1 MINPYDARFLGVAGV
16 SKYESIQAK
25 RLAQYF
31 EWPMVAL
38 AIWIPVQW
46 YLTTLNALP
55 APFIVVLDWLVWG
68 LFVVETI
75 LMSSIVISKKRY
87 LTGNWINLLIIIFGC
102 PLLWHSALLV
112 GSLRGL
118 RLLVLLG
125 VLLKLSRSGQRILRK
140 NRLGA
145 TLLVSSVVIVF
156 AGVFISIVD
165 PAFQSPWEGIWW
177 AWVTVTTV
185 GYGDFV
191 PVSTVGRVFGG
202 LLILLGV
209 SLFALLT
216 ANFSAALIGQEVSA
230 TDDEIAAVEDEIAEV
245 EKEENLILIKLAEI
259 EDRMSRIENKL
270 NELD

>member
-25 RLAQYF
+25 RLARYF

-55 APFIVVLDWLVWG
+55 VLFIVVIDWVVWG
-68 LFVVETI
+68 LFVVETL
-75 LMSSIVISKKRY
+75 LMSSVVISKKRY
-87 LTGNWINLLIIIFGC
+87 LTGNWVNLLIIVLGC

-145 TLLVSSVVIVF
+145 TLLVSFVVIVF

-230 TDDEIAAVEDEIAEV
+230 SDDEIVEVA
-245 EKEENLILIKLAEI
+245 KEENLILTKLAEI
-259 EDRMSRIENKL
+259 EDRLNRIENKL
-270 NELD
+270 KELD